1 MITIQ
6 IATLTLAD
14 RHRLS
19 QIVTAAGYQVVA
31 TTSTLVE
38 ALSVQA
44 ALHPKLAIID
54 ASLSATPGVDVVRAI
69 REVDADCRV
78 IVSLAPMQLH
88 LQTPAIVA
96 GAAELI
102 YRPYTAAKV
111 VRALQSAVTPRAA

>member
-19 QIVTAAGYQVVA
+19 QIVTAAGYEVVA
-31 TTSTLVE
+31 TSSNLDE
-38 ALSVQA
+38 ALSAQSEA
-44 ALHPKLAIID
+44 HPMIAIID
-54 ASLSATPGVDVVRAI
+54 ASLSTTPGVDVVRAI

-88 LQTPAIVA
+88 FQTPAIVA

-111 VRALQSAVTPRAA
+111 VRALQSAVTPSAA